1 MQCVLCMCSIL
12 KTPFVCIINYK
23 SAFRCSTLLTSLF
36 PLMPPHLPVSTTS
49 VTHASLTAPS
59 STCHPSFL
67 SPSVSHTPS
76 LSLTCQSE
84 GINSSETLLA
94 LLGRLQWMIF
104 ALTNAL
110 GTHTVV
116 QHIYT
121 CWRTHPS
128 SHAAILS
135 ASTHSLCISPFTC
148 SVFESHAQ
156 THTEPNKTTGL
167 IDQWHECQTVQKSTR
182 LHSLALSIKRHLS
195 RKQSHYRALNLCTLS
210 VSLGECVPFSVH
222 LYVSAAATCMLQAHW
237 IFFLHLIF
245 IICNSFLFVPV
256 SPSSPPVCTLLLQK
270 HSRAIFLFFESSHCS
285 FIFI

>member
-84 GINSSETLLA
+84 GIDSSETLLA

-110 GTHTVV
+110 STHTVM

-121 CWRTHPS
+121 CWRTDPS

-167 IDQWHECQTVQKSTR
+167 
-182 LHSLALSIKRHLS
+182 
-195 RKQSHYRALNLCTLS
+195 
-210 VSLGECVPFSVH
+210 
-222 LYVSAAATCMLQAHW
+222 
-237 IFFLHLIF
+237 LISGTNVRRF
-245 IICNSFLFVPV
+245 K
-256 SPSSPPVCTLLLQK
+256 SPPASTLWPVNQTGT
-270 HSRAIFLFFESSHCS
+270 F
-285 FIFI
+285 